1 MISLPKGQRRPARP
15 DNQHKMMVALAHGRC
30 TKMRPPD
37 QLHLLRTQTTA
48 LLSRIQPW
56 SRAQHNFRPNLNDW
70 SALEVLD
77 HLSKVEQSILGALK
91 SNLPQGHVVS
101 LKDRVGGM
109 IVNLVMRSP
118 LKVKVPPGA
127 KVFPDAEPDLPA
139 ISRRWTEA
147 QSEMAELLNSLST
160 TQRQV
165 GLFHHPRSGWMTI
178 GQTLSFLSAHMRH
191 HEYQLARI
199 ARAFTPPVSS

>member
-1 MISLPKGQRRPARP
+1 
-15 DNQHKMMVALAHGRC
+15 MMVALAHGRC
-30 TKMRPPD
+30 TKMLPPE
-37 QLHLLRTQTTA
+37 QLQTLQTQTAT
-48 LLSRIQPW
+48 LLFRVQPW
-56 SRAQHNFRPNLNDW
+56 SAAQLNFRLASKEW
-70 SALEVLD
+70 STLEVLD
-77 HLSKVEQSILGALK
+77 HLSKVEQNVLSALK
-91 SNLPQGHVVS
+91 SNVSQGHAIT
-101 LKDRVGGM
+101 LKDRIGSIM
-109 IVNLVMRSP
+109 VNLVMLSP

-127 KVFPDAEPDLPA
+127 KVHPDAEPDLPA

-160 TQRQV
+160 TQWQV